1 MHINILGICGTFMA
15 GIAALAKS
23 GGHKVTGCDQNVYP
37 PMSTQLKEQGITIIE
52 GFGKDQ
58 VSLNPDIYIIGN
70 VITRGNPLM
79 ETILTKNLAFQSGPQ
94 WLYENILHDK
104 WVLAVAGTHGK
115 TTTSAMLTWILE
127 YNKMNPGY
135 LIGGIPLN
143 LKSSARL
150 PLETKKNIPSFF
162 VIEADEYDTAFFDK
176 RSKFIH
182 YHPRTLILN
191 NLEFDHADIFDN
203 LDHIKKH
210 FHHLIRII
218 PQEGQIISN
227 SESKALK
234 ETLDMGMWSE
244 IEYFSDEKGWSYQIK
259 EDWNS
264 LYVLYKNKNQGVLN
278 WDLIGHHNA
287 SNALAAIAAAKHIG
301 ITPENAIEALSLFK
315 SVKKRMEKIA
325 AYDNGINLYDDFA
338 HHPTAIMTTLAGMKK
353 TAPKG
358 RIIAVIEPRSNTMKL
373 GSMKKELINSLKDA
387 DKVYC
392 YANNLSWN
400 AKELFAHSQNVI
412 VSDNIEFLAN
422 KIAQDQQNE
431 DQIIFMSNGSF
442 ANIQTKVVT
451 LLQ

>member
-1 MHINILGICGTFMA
+1 MA
-15 GIAALAKS
+15 GIASLAKS
-23 GGHKVTGCDQNVYP
+23 KGHKVTGCDQNVYP
-37 PMSTQLKEQGITIIE
+37 PMSTQLQEQNISIIE
-52 GFGKDQ
+52 GFDKDQ
-58 VSLNPDIYIIGN
+58 ISLNPDIYIIGN

-94 WLYENILHDK
+94 WLYENILRNK
-104 WVLAVAGTHGK
+104 WVLGVAGTHGK

-127 YNKMNPGY
+127 FNKMAPGY
-135 LIGGIPLN
+135 LIGGIPSN
-143 LKSSARL
+143 FKSSARL
-150 PLETKKNIPSFF
+150 PKETKKNIPSFF

-182 YHPRTLILN
+182 YQPRTLILN

-234 ETLDMGMWSE
+234 ETLDMGLWSE
-244 IEYFSDEKGWSYQIK
+244 IEYFSDKKGWSYQIK
-259 EDWNS
+259 EGWQS
-264 LYVLYKNKNQGVLN
+264 LSILYKNKNQGVLN
-278 WDLIGHHNA
+278 WNLIGHHNA
-287 SNALAAIAAAKHIG
+287 NNALAAIAAAKHVG
-301 ITPENAIEALSLFK
+301 ITPENAIKALSLFK
-315 SVKKRMEKIA
+315 GVKKRMEKIA
-325 AYDNGINLYDDFA
+325 AYDNGVNLYDDFA
-338 HHPTAIMTTLAGMKK
+338 HHPTAIRTTLAGLKK
-353 TAPKG
+353 TKYDG

-392 YANNLSWN
+392 YANNLDWN
-400 AKELFAHSQNVI
+400 AKELFAHSHNVI
-412 VSDNIEFLAN
+412 VSDNIEFLVK
-422 KIAQDQQNE
+422 KIVQDQQNE

-442 ANIQTKVVT
+442 ANIQTKVVS

>member
-1 MHINILGICGTFMA
+1 
-15 GIAALAKS
+15 
-23 GGHKVTGCDQNVYP
+23 
-37 PMSTQLKEQGITIIE
+37 
-52 GFGKDQ
+52 
-58 VSLNPDIYIIGN
+58 
-70 VITRGNPLM
+70 M

-287 SNALAAIAAAKHIG
+287 CNALAAIAAAKHIG

-412 VSDNIEFLAN
+412 VSDNIELLAN

>member
-1 MHINILGICGTFMA
+1 MHIHILGICGTFMA

-412 VSDNIEFLAN
+412 VSDNIELLAN

>member
-1 MHINILGICGTFMA
+1 MA
-15 GIAALAKS
+15 GIASLAKS
-23 GGHKVTGCDQNVYP
+23 KGHKVTGCDQNVYP
-37 PMSTQLKEQGITIIE
+37 PMSTQLQEQNISIIE
-52 GFGKDQ
+52 GFDKDQ
-58 VSLNPDIYIIGN
+58 ISLNPDIYIIGN

-94 WLYENILHDK
+94 WLYENILRNK
-104 WVLAVAGTHGK
+104 WVLGVAGTHGK

-127 YNKMNPGY
+127 FNKMAPGY
-135 LIGGIPLN
+135 LIGGIPSN
-143 LKSSARL
+143 FKSSARL
-150 PLETKKNIPSFF
+150 PKETKKNIPNFF

-182 YHPRTLILN
+182 YQPRTLILN

-234 ETLDMGMWSE
+234 ETLDMGLWSE
-244 IEYFSDEKGWSYQIK
+244 IEYFSDKKGWSYQIK
-259 EDWNS
+259 EGWQS
-264 LYVLYKNKNQGVLN
+264 LSILYKNKNQGVLN
-278 WDLIGHHNA
+278 WNLIGHHNA
-287 SNALAAIAAAKHIG
+287 NNALAAIAAAKHVG
-301 ITPENAIEALSLFK
+301 ITPENAIKALSLFK
-315 SVKKRMEKIA
+315 GVKKRMEKIA
-325 AYDNGINLYDDFA
+325 AYDNGVNLYDDFA
-338 HHPTAIMTTLAGMKK
+338 HHPTAIRTTLAGLKK
-353 TAPKG
+353 TKYDG

-392 YANNLSWN
+392 YANNLDWN
-400 AKELFAHSQNVI
+400 AKELFAHSHNVI
-412 VSDNIEFLAN
+412 VSDNIEFLVK
-422 KIAQDQQNE
+422 KIVQDQQNE

-442 ANIQTKVVT
+442 ANIQTKVVS

>member
-1 MHINILGICGTFMA
+1 MA

-412 VSDNIEFLAN
+412 VSDNIELLAN

>member
-1 MHINILGICGTFMA
+1 MA

-127 YNKMNPGY
+127 YNKMNQGY

-412 VSDNIEFLAN
+412 VSDNIELLAN

>member
-1 MHINILGICGTFMA
+1 MHIHILGICGTFMA

>member
-1 MHINILGICGTFMA
+1 MA

-37 PMSTQLKEQGITIIE
+37 PMSTQLKEQDITIIE

-412 VSDNIEFLAN
+412 VSDNIELLAN

>member
-1 MHINILGICGTFMA
+1 MHIHILGICGTFMA
-15 GIAALAKS
+15 GIASLAKS
-23 GGHKVTGCDQNVYP
+23 SGHKVTGCDKNVYP
-37 PMSTQLKEQGITIIE
+37 PMSTQLKEQDIAIIE
-52 GFGKDQ
+52 GFNKDQ

-79 ETILTKNLAFQSGPQ
+79 ETILTKNLPFQSGPQ
-94 WLYENILHDK
+94 WLYENILHEK
-104 WVLAVAGTHGK
+104 WVLAIAGTHGK
-115 TTTSAMLTWILE
+115 TTTTAMLTWILE
-127 YNKMNPGY
+127 YNKMAPGY
-135 LIGGIPLN
+135 LIGGIPTN
-143 LKSSARL
+143 FKSSARL
-150 PLETKKNIPSFF
+150 PIETKKNVPSFF

-182 YHPRTLILN
+182 YHPRTLVLN

-203 LDHIKKH
+203 LEHIKKH
-210 FHHLIRII
+210 FHHLIRIM

-227 SESKALK
+227 AESNALR
-234 ETLDMGMWSE
+234 ETLDMGIWSE
-244 IEYFSDEKGWSYQIK
+244 IEYFSDEKGWSYQINK
-259 EDWNS
+259 GWHS
-264 LYVLYKNKNQGVLN
+264 LSIAYKNKNQGVLN

-287 SNALAAIAAAKHIG
+287 SNALAAIAAAKHVG

-315 SVKKRMEKIA
+315 GVKKRMEKIA
-325 AYDNGINLYDDFA
+325 SYDNGINLYDDFA
-338 HHPTAIMTTLAGMKK
+338 HHPTAIMTTLAGIKK
-353 TAPKG
+353 TKLNG

-412 VSDNIEFLAN
+412 VSDNIDLLAN
-422 KIAQDQQNE
+422 EIAQDQQNE

>member
-1 MHINILGICGTFMA
+1 MA

-37 PMSTQLKEQGITIIE
+37 PMSTKLKEQGITIIE

-210 FHHLIRII
+210 FNHLIRII